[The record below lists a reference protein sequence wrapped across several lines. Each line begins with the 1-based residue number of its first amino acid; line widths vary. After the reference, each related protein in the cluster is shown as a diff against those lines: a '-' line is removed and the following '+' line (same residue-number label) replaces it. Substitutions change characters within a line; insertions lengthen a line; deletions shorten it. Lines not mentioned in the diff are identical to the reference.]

1 MYTRKKCNVSPF
13 LPEYPEQTDVPI
25 IMWETVFNTKNGKT
39 YLLVFGQG
47 IWFGKRMRN
56 SLITPNQCPT
66 FDVIF
71 CDDPTNNYRSIGIDM
86 DGFLVPFHMKGTTC
100 GTMNRAP
107 TDE

>member
-1 MYTRKKCNVSPF
+1 
-13 LPEYPEQTDVPI
+13 
-25 IMWETVFNTKNGKT
+25 
-39 YLLVFGQG
+39 
-47 IWFGKRMRN
+47 MRN

-100 GTMNRAP
+100 GTMNRSP
-107 TDE
+107 TD